1 MLLLNKNASFI
12 KNIKRLYFADKS
24 IKNYNEFYKNTNFR
38 HNKKLRRVDET
49 SGTCQYST
57 EIGFKSFKP
66 FASTS
71 SSFSS
76 FSFSNPFSCPSSSC
90 FSLTSPPYSL
100 YYRLLLLF
108 VVILHFIIFFP
119 NTHQSP
125 LHFHNITITS
135 RRSNH
140 APVKILTLI

>member
-71 SSFSS
+71 SLPLSPPPLSQILSLVLPPPVPPWPSS
-76 FSFSNPFSCPSSSC
+76 PTPPTTDYFSCSSS
-90 FSLTSPPYSL
+90 SSISSSSSPTPTNLPS
-100 YYRLLLLF
+100 
-108 VVILHFIIFFP
+108 IFIILP
-119 NTHQSP
+119 SH
-125 LHFHNITITS
+125 L
-135 RRSNH
+135 
-140 APVKILTLI
+140 VVLTMHPSKYWR